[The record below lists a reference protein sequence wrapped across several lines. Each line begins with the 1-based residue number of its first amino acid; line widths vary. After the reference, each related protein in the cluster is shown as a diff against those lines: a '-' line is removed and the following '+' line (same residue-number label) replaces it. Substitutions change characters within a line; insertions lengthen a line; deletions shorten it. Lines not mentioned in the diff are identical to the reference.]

1 MSNKPNPETEVEK
14 PPEGKT
20 WRQVLEEHLAGPIPY
35 LTAEEIV
42 RRKREKAERKRQEEL
57 RLARERNRKVLQL
70 TPYGGPKRKWKPFV
84 DKVSACR
91 EHEPTSLDELGE
103 IREAVAR
110 AAREAR
116 MRADPLGTGLYC
128 ADETIDDVVRR
139 QDETW

>member
-1 MSNKPNPETEVEK
+1 MSSKPNPETEVEK

-35 LTAEEIV
+35 LTAEEIG
-42 RRKREKAERKRQEEL
+42 
-57 RLARERNRKVLQL
+57 LARERNRKVLQL

-128 ADETIDDVVRR
+128 ADE
-139 QDETW
+139 